1 MTTGPL
7 TRRTYEFAVSVVGF
21 VASLPRARATDVIGL
36 QLLRCGTSVG
46 ANYRAAR
53 RARSRREFIAKL
65 GIVEEEADEACFWLD
80 LGTTCGLLEAARATA
95 LREEAAQILAMT
107 IASIRTARMARTA
120 APHSALR
127 TPR

>member
-7 TRRTYEFAVSVVGF
+7 ARRTYECAVTVVGF
-21 VASLPRARATDVIGL
+21 VASLPRGRATDVIGL

-46 ANYRAAR
+46 ANYRAAS
-53 RARSRREFIAKL
+53 RARSRREFMAKL

-80 LGTTCGLLEAARATA
+80 LGGRCGLFDPARALA
-95 LREEAAQILAMT
+95 LREEATQILAMT
-107 IASIRTARMARTA
+107 IASIRTARMARTT